1 MALLLFHEVILIQI
15 IYDKI
20 DLEPAILWFSEYPV
34 RELLPLRGFIESH
47 VLVRLSE
54 CNEVDGRGVGPV
66 SSSALQSPGFQVR

>member
-47 VLVRLSE
+47 VLVRLLR
-54 CNEVDGRGVGPV
+54 V
-66 SSSALQSPGFQVR
+66 